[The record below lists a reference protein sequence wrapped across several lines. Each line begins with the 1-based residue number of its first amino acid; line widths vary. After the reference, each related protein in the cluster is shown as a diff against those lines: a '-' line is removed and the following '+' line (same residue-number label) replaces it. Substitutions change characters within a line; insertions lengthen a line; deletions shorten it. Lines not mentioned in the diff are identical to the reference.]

1 MNNEVKSA
9 GAILLGTAGLGV
21 GDLEVLFAAK
31 VTKTLDFADAYFQQI
46 YSESWLLEDGIIKR
60 GSFAV
65 HRGVGVRAVSGEK
78 TGFAYA
84 DEINL
89 DILHDLTGTA
99 ARIIQAGETGV
110 VKVSHQIKYDA
121 LYSDVHPLT
130 TITEEAKI
138 NLLKLVDQEARREP
152 RVKQVIASLAGVYEA
167 MVVVGSDGVVA
178 EDLRPLVRLN
188 VTVIAE
194 NNGRRESG
202 SAGGGKRA
210 DYHYFLRDDLALDYA
225 REAVRI
231 ALVNLD
237 AVAAPAGIMPVVL
250 GKGWPA
256 VLLHEAV
263 GHGLEG
269 DFIRKKSSVFSGKIG
284 EKVAASCCTVID
296 QGNLLGEY
304 RGSLNVDDEGTPT
317 QRTVLIENGI
327 LKNYML
333 DKLNA
338 RLLNLQSTGNSRRES
353 YAQIPF
359 PRMTNTYMLEGK
371 YAPEEIIATV
381 DYGLY
386 APNFSGGQVDITSGE
401 FVFSTSE
408 AYLIK
413 NGKIAY
419 PVKGATLIGNG
430 PRILNKIDMV
440 GNDLM
445 LDPGVGTCGK
455 NGQNVPVGVGQ
466 PTLKVT
472 ELTVGGTEQIARN
485 QK

>member
-1 MNNEVKSA
+1 MNNNLKTANEILLDSA
-9 GAILLGTAGLGV
+9 GLV
-21 GDLEVLFAAK
+21 PRDLEALFSTI
-31 VTKTLDFADAYFQQI
+31 VTDSMDFADAYFQELQ
-46 YSESWLLEDGIIKR
+46 SESWLLEDGIIKR

-65 HRGVGVRAVSGEK
+65 HRGMGVRAVSGEK

-84 DEINL
+84 DEISGDAL
-89 DILHDLTGTA
+89 RKIARTA
-99 ARIIQAGETGV
+99 SGIVRRGCVSKIEIPH
-110 VKVSHQIKYDA
+110 KVSYVP
-121 LYSDVHPLT
+121 LYSPINPLAAM
-130 TITEEAKI
+130 TEEAKI
-138 NLLKLVDQEARREP
+138 NLLKLVDQEARRDS
-152 RVKQVIASLAGVYEA
+152 RVKQVMANLAGAYE
-167 MVVVGSDGVVA
+167 VVLVVGSDGRLV
-178 EDLRPLVRLN
+178 EDVRPMVRLN
-188 VTVIAE
+188 VSVVVE
-194 NNGRRESG
+194 DNGRRESG
-202 SAGGGKRA
+202 AAGGGKRG
-210 DYHYFLRDDLALDYA
+210 DYSYFVRDELGLHYA
-225 REAVRI
+225 REALRI

-237 AVAAPAGIMPVVL
+237 AVPAPAGIMPVVL

-296 QGNLLGEY
+296 QGNFPGER
-304 RGSLNVDDEGTPT
+304 RGSLNVDDEGTET

-338 RLLNLQSTGNSRRES
+338 RLLKMKTTGNSRRES
-353 YAQIPF
+353 YAHIPL
-359 PRMTNTYMLEGK
+359 PRMTNTYMLAGK
-371 YAPEEIIATV
+371 YAPEEIIASV

-430 PRILNKIDMV
+430 PKVLTKISMV

-445 LDPGVGTCGK
+445 LDSGVGSCGK
-455 NGQNVPVGVGQ
+455 NGQSVPVGVGQ
-466 PTLKVT
+466 PTLKVD
-472 ELTVGGTEQIARN
+472 ELVVGGVEQ
-485 QK
+485 